1 MYIKLT
7 VSSSRSFKLLAN
19 LSARLLHHYNILKHN
34 LTVWQQYTKRVLDL
48 LYGKGVKYLF
58 SVDKTRSFNEKP
70 RELANKTSF
79 LPSRFGSVS
88 ISHIDKVTW
97 FPVAGYPEDGVIN
110 KANI

>member
-88 ISHIDKVTW
+88 IFTH
-97 FPVAGYPEDGVIN
+97 
-110 KANI
+110 